1 MNDLELAKEELKK
14 EGCTFAA
21 AKDGEVISS
30 EKRGIVP
37 LLDMLDSVR
46 EGKGVSYAGWSCADK
61 VAGKAPAMIY
71 VLLGVSEVY
80 ARVMTRDAAR
90 ILESARIG
98 CTYDALADKII
109 NRAGTDICPMEKTV
123 LGIGDP
129 EEAVSAIRAKLAD
142 MNILID

>member
-30 EKRGIVP
+30 EKRGVVP
-37 LLDMLDSVR
+37 LIEMLDS
-46 EGKGVSYAGWSCADK
+46 GHDHSGFSCADK
-61 VAGKAPAMIY
+61 VCGKAPALIY

-90 ILESARIG
+90 ILESAGIG